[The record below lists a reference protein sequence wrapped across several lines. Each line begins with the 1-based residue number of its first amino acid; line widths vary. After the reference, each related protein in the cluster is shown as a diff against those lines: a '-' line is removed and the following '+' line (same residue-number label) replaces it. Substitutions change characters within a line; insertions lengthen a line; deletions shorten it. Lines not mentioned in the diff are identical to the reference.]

1 MHESTK
7 KLINF
12 VRLRIDEEEEQWRGG
27 CNLKVHT
34 YSIPSLNYNMY
45 MLSMFVYRKI
55 ISNCI

>member
-27 CNLKVHT
+27 CNLKVHIYTQYTFSKPQYVT
-34 YSIPSLNYNMY
+34 YIH
-45 MLSMFVYRKI
+45 I
-55 ISNCI
+55 